1 MEGVPVSQPD
11 PASQERIK
19 ALAEARELRLFLVTV
34 GDLVRLQILRQLTQ
48 REEMSVTELV
58 QAVRVSQP
66 LLSWHL
72 GVLKRLDLV
81 RVRRDGRLVW
91 YALNDPVLRSF
102 CQRFALWVGMDD
114 AFAAKEGEGHDQGHG

>member
-1 MEGVPVSQPD
+1 MSQVD

-19 ALAEARELRLFLVTV
+19 VLAEARELRLFLVTV
-34 GDLVRLQILRQLTQ
+34 GDLVRLQVLRQLTQ

-58 QAVRVSQP
+58 RAVRVSQP

-72 GVLKRLDLV
+72 GVLKRLGLV

-91 YALNDPVLRSF
+91 YALNGLALRSF
-102 CQRFALWVGMDD
+102 CQRFAAWIGLD
-114 AFAAKEGEGHDQGHG
+114 AASVAEEGEGHDQGRG